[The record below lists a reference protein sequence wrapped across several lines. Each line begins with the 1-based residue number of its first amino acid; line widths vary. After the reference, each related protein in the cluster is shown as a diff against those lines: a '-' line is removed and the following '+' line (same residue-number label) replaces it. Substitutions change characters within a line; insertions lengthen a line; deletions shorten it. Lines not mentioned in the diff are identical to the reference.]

1 MAFASFERSLATSD
15 MVLICS
21 AWRCVTFSNA
31 GLKLTVMARAPN
43 SRMANAW
50 PEDNDLFS
58 KLSLM
63 VLIAA
68 SP

>member
-1 MAFASFERSLATSD
+1 

-21 AWRCVTFSNA
+21 AWRCVTFSKA